1 MHLDGN
7 DPQIA
12 AESILLAPAGLDSAA
27 LDRVMSVLA
36 RGNVSWA
43 DIYLQETISRDWLL
57 EEGSV
62 KSGSFTIDRG
72 AGLRS
77 VVGSRAS
84 LAYSNS
90 LEKTALLRAARTAG
104 TMTAT
109 GAAEVSCLPHSAP
122 AVRHSLYECACMRN
136 EFDEAAS
143 QRQIALLESVDR
155 YARALDR
162 AVTDVLVSYQTER
175 DAVLVRGLDGRH
187 LGDIR
192 QMSYLSITV
201 TVEKNGRRERATAG
215 GGGRSDLR
223 HFTKERVERWV
234 HQAVEEALHNLEASP
249 APAGIFPVV
258 LGSGWPGILL
268 HEAVGHGLEGDFI
281 RKGTSAFSNRFGER
295 VAAAGVTVVDDGTL
309 VGRRG
314 SLAFDDEGTPTS
326 RNVLIDN
333 GRLVGTMLDL
343 ANAMLL
349 KRSSTGNGRRESFAS
364 LPMPRMTN
372 TFMLPGRYERE
383 EIIASVPYGIYA
395 ENFNGG
401 QVDITNGQFVFNMSK
416 AWLIEQGR
424 LTRPVKGAML
434 SGDGKTALQQIKL
447 IGNDLALDDGTG
459 QCGKD
464 GQQIPVGVGMPTV
477 RIDALTVGGTAFE

>member
-57 EEGSV
+57 EEGAV

-90 LEKTALLRAARTAG
+90 LEKAALLRAARTAG

-109 GAAEVSCLPHSAP
+109 GAAEVSFLPHSAP
-122 AVRHSLYECACMRN
+122 AVRHSLYECACTRN
-136 EFDEAAS
+136 EFDDAAS

-192 QMSYLSITV
+192 PMSYLSITV

-249 APAGIFPVV
+249 ALPAFCPLCSAPAG
-258 LGSGWPGILL
+258 
-268 HEAVGHGLEGDFI
+268 
-281 RKGTSAFSNRFGER
+281 RAFSCTKRSATAWKATSFAKALQHSPTASASVLLLR
-295 VAAAGVTVVDDGTL
+295 ASLLSTTARWLAGVAHSLLTMKA
-309 VGRRG
+309 RRHH
-314 SLAFDDEGTPTS
+314 A
-326 RNVLIDN
+326 
-333 GRLVGTMLDL
+333 
-343 ANAMLL
+343 
-349 KRSSTGNGRRESFAS
+349 
-364 LPMPRMTN
+364 
-372 TFMLPGRYERE
+372 TF
-383 EIIASVPYGIYA
+383 
-395 ENFNGG
+395 
-401 QVDITNGQFVFNMSK
+401 
-416 AWLIEQGR
+416 
-424 LTRPVKGAML
+424 
-434 SGDGKTALQQIKL
+434 
-447 IGNDLALDDGTG
+447 
-459 QCGKD
+459 
-464 GQQIPVGVGMPTV
+464 
-477 RIDALTVGGTAFE
+477 